1 MLLNIIQLF
10 IDLLVVVV
18 IVLQKR
24 KTNLLP
30 KIFNKIK
37 IFNTSNLTKV
47 RLSRL
52 TWSLIT
58 FFLSCTL
65 LNGYI

>member
-1 MLLNIIQLF
+1 MLLNIIQFF

-37 IFNTSNLTKV
+37 VFNTSNLTKV

>member
-1 MLLNIIQLF
+1 MLLNIIQFL

-65 LNGYI
+65 LNGYV

>member
-1 MLLNIIQLF
+1 MLLNIIQFF

-47 RLSRL
+47 KLSLL